1 MRAARLLVLLAI
13 LVALGGIT
21 SHRVTTAQSSGAY
34 IALGDSI
41 AAGFGSSLP
50 ERRSYPALVHDLLE
64 TFHGATVPFTN
75 LGVPGETARSFIEG
89 GQLDALAGEVSDSR
103 MAVVSIDVVTL
114 TLGGNEMLA
123 QRERGATERRQALD
137 EFRESYDDAVAG
149 VRTEIGDVPTLILT
163 TYYDLSEGDPAQQST
178 DAWWVEQFNSV
189 IRDTAARHGAIVA
202 ELYEPFRGR
211 IDEYTNNP
219 YDVHPNNQGY
229 RAIARQ
235 VWHVLGLDTETPAVQ
250 VTSNSEATR
259 RTPTLQ
265 MAVTDN
271 VDVSQVRV
279 TVSAGPPHS
288 PVEVADG
295 RYALLLDL
303 RGDNATG
310 YPIVIEAE
318 DSAGNVTQIEH
329 HVTIQAD

>member
-1 MRAARLLVLLAI
+1 MRAVRLFVLLAFVLGI
-13 LVALGGIT
+13 GGIT
-21 SHRVTTAQSSGAY
+21 SPRATTAQSSGAY

-41 AAGFGSSLP
+41 AAGIGSSLP
-50 ERRSYPALVHDLLE
+50 ERRGYPALVHDLLE
-64 TFHGATVPFTN
+64 TTHAATVPFSN

-89 GQLDALAGEVSDSR
+89 GQLDALAENVSDFR
-103 MAVVSIDVVTL
+103 TAGVPIDIVTL

-123 QRERGATERRQALD
+123 QRERGQSERRQALD
-137 EFRESYDDAVAG
+137 EFRESYNDAVAD
-149 VRTEIGDVPTLILT
+149 VRAEIGDEPTLILT
-163 TYYDLSEGDPAQQST
+163 TYYDLSEGDPALQST

-211 IDEYTNNP
+211 IDEYTHHP
-219 YDVHPNNQGY
+219 YDVHPNNQGH

-235 VWHVLGLDTETPAVQ
+235 VWHAIGLDVEAPAIE

-271 VDVSQVRV
+271 VDIVQVRV
-279 TVSAGPPHS
+279 TVSDGPPQS

-303 RGDNATG
+303 RGSDAAE
-310 YPIVIEAE
+310 YSIAIEAQ

-329 HVTIQAD
+329 RVTIQAD